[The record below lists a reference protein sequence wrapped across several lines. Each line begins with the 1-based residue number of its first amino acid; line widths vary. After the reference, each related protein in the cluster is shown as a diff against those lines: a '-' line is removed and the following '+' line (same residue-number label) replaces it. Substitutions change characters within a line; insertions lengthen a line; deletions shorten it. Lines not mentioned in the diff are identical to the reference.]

1 MSVNLH
7 RRHLNGSQ
15 RAMVAAKLANRQRGG
30 QPLNSSIELFTQE
43 QAAAIEEVSVATL
56 KRAVMVLDS
65 GDAELIDAVEQG
77 EIAVSFYGS
86 IPDDG
91 PIGAAAGYPR
101 FGG

>member
-1 MSVNLH
+1 VGVN
-7 RRHLNGSQ
+7 
-15 RAMVAAKLANRQRGG
+15 
-30 QPLNSSIELFTQE
+30 
-43 QAAAIEEVSVATL
+43 VATT
-56 KRAVMVLDS
+56 KRAVVVLGS